1 MEKSKKKAMG
11 SLQSIVELY
20 RELYKE
26 GTIEKGSSGYTRML
40 QLENIYR
47 HYGRG
52 RTS

>member
-26 GTIEKGSSGYTRML
+26 GSSGYQRLMQLKTFRMK
-40 QLENIYR
+40 
-47 HYGRG
+47 YGRN
-52 RTS
+52 RQS